1 MPDVSA
7 LLEQAQEMQEQV
19 VAAQDRLA
27 NLEVEGCVA
36 GGLVSAKVT
45 GMGELL
51 SLDIRPE
58 VVDPA
63 ETETLAELVVAAI
76 REATTRAS
84 QIAAAE
90 LGPFT
95 GLEDPVST
103 DLGALGI

>member
-1 MPDVSA
+1 MSA
-7 LLEQAQEMQEQV
+7 LLEQAQKMQEQV
-19 VAAQDRLA
+19 VAVQDRLA
-27 NLEVEGCVA
+27 HLEVEGSVA
-36 GGLVSAKVT
+36 GGLVAAKVT

-58 VVDPA
+58 VVDPSD
-63 ETETLAELVVAAI
+63 TETLADLVVAAI
-76 REATTRAS
+76 RDATTRAS
-84 QIAAAE
+84 EIAAAE